1 MPNINLDL
9 TLNRLGDFN
18 EQITAFCTKWRIK
31 ELALFGSVLRD
42 DFCPET
48 SDIDVL
54 VTFAPD
60 YRWTFDDAMQMQEE
74 LETLFGRQVDI
85 LSKQSI
91 EQSIN
96 WIRKQEILNSAQV
109 IYVGE

>member
-1 MPNINLDL
+1 MPNIQLDL
-9 TLNRLGDFN
+9 ALNRLGDFT
-18 EQITAFCTKWRIK
+18 EEITAFCTRWRII
-31 ELALFGSVLRD
+31 ELALFGSVLRS

-60 YRWTFDDAMQMQEE
+60 YRWKFDDAMQMQEE
-74 LETLFGRQVDI
+74 LETLFGRKVDI

-109 IYVGE
+109 IYASK